1 MIKGKKLIDLHVHLD
16 GSLSFFMARHLAAMQ
31 HMDQKTDAALKDLLV
46 VILNG
51 HFEKANSQE

>member
-31 HMDQKTDAALKDLLV
+31 HMDQKTDAALKDL
-46 VILNG
+46 
-51 HFEKANSQE
+51 